1 MNYIDNSMKN
11 SLPNYINIHPMI
23 EIINQLGNMGI
34 QFSIELLNMTDQL
47 SYELTTELANELDM
61 SEYNEL
67 ENQID

>member
-1 MNYIDNSMKN
+1 MKN

-23 EIINQLGNMGI
+23 EIKEQLEIMGI

>member
-1 MNYIDNSMKN
+1 
-11 SLPNYINIHPMI
+11 MI
-23 EIINQLGNMGI
+23 EIKEQLEIMGI